1 MKIAFVDH
9 DHINRQPRQ
18 RLRSLKPTKSSA
30 DDNNAMFHRKRFTRG
45 CRVYTL
51 DTLSMNSYQKTA
63 LFTIGAT
70 FFLIF
75 VGGLVRAAGAGLGCP
90 DWPHCFGS
98 WIPPTSA
105 DQLIGTQYD
114 PAQFNVFQTWLEY
127 VNRLI
132 GVIIGL
138 LIVLTAVRS
147 RHYFKS
153 KPIVFWGSVCAVLL
167 VGFQGWLGGV
177 VVKSELEAWII
188 TAHMVTAMVLVCL
201 LIYLVFVASAEQIRV
216 EVENLRRAEL
226 LWLGIGIL
234 LILFVQLALGT
245 QVREGIDVAM
255 MLAPDARS
263 TWLDTVGPVDEIH
276 RSFSWVVLV
285 ATALLYYLVARWK
298 APNPLPKLSKLILVF
313 VVAQILFGVGLAYLA
328 LPPAL
333 QVLHLLF
340 ANLTIAAT
348 FTFVL
353 IARNAIPVSLSAKDH
368 KQQQQ
373 G

>member
-1 MKIAFVDH
+1 M
-9 DHINRQPRQ
+9 
-18 RLRSLKPTKSSA
+18 
-30 DDNNAMFHRKRFTRG
+30 
-45 CRVYTL
+45 YTL
-51 DTLSMNSYQKTA
+51 GTVSMNSYQKTA

-70 FFLIF
+70 FFLII

-105 DQLIGTQYD
+105 DQLIGTEYD

-127 VNRLI
+127 INRLI

-147 RHYFKS
+147 RHYFAS
-153 KPIVFWGSVCAVLL
+153 KPIVFWGSICAVLL

-188 TAHMVTAMVLVCL
+188 TAHMITAMVLVCL
-201 LIYLVFVASAEQIRV
+201 LIYLVFVASAEQLRV
-216 EVENLRRAEL
+216 QVEALRRSQL

-234 LILFVQLALGT
+234 LILFGQLALGT

-255 MLAPDARS
+255 MAEPGARS
-263 TWLDTVGPVDEIH
+263 AWLDSVGPVDEIH
-276 RSFSWVVLV
+276 RSFSWIVLI
-285 ATALLYYLVARWK
+285 ATALLYYLVTKWN
-298 APNPLPKLSKLILVF
+298 APNPLSMLSKLILAF

-328 LPPAL
+328 LPAAL
-333 QVLHLLF
+333 QILHLLF
-340 ANLTIAAT
+340 ANLTIAAA
-348 FTFVL
+348 FTHIL
-353 IARNAIPVSLSAKDH
+353 ITYNSIPTSLAAKNH
-368 KQQQQ
+368 EQQQQ